1 MQQDSDSG
9 HRLFFA
15 LEPPAPIRSEIDAI
29 KEATL
34 QLNSGRGV
42 PASNLHLT
50 LRFLGAQPASLID
63 QLEGA
68 VRGLRA
74 APFTL
79 TLDTF
84 GHWSRPRALWIGPR
98 ITPVPLL
105 ALQAGVE
112 TALERVCGIA
122 RDPTE
127 YRPHVTLMRK
137 VRAVADLPRISP
149 LAWRVDSF
157 SLMESLSTPEG
168 VRYQT
173 VSRWKLAAKTVG

>member
-1 MQQDSDSG
+1 MGQGSDTS

-15 LEPPAPIRSEIDAI
+15 LEPPDLVRAEIDAI
-29 KEATL
+29 KEAVL

-42 PASNLHLT
+42 PAANLHLT
-50 LRFLGAQPASLID
+50 LRFLGMHPESLIER
-63 QLEGA
+63 LKES
-68 VRGLRA
+68 VRVLQA
-74 APFTL
+74 EPFML

-98 ITPVPLL
+98 ITPVSLL

-112 TALERVCGIA
+112 TVLERGCGVA
-122 RDPTE
+122 RDPIE

-137 VRAVADLPRISP
+137 VKEVEDLPRISP
-149 LAWRVDSF
+149 VEWYVDTF

-173 VSRWKLAAKTVG
+173 VSRWKLATKTVG